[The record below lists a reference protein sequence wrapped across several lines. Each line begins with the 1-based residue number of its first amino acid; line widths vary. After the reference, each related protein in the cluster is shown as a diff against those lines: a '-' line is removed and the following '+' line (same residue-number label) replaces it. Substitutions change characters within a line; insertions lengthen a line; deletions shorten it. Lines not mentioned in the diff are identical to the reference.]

1 MSRRAIREQ
10 IPWSAGQTVFC
21 ENIQGEDYG
30 TPWHFHPEMEF
41 ALVRKSAG
49 YRVVGD
55 NVTNLRAGDLVLIGS
70 GVPHV
75 FYHDKSTGAA
85 DALIIQFNANFA
97 GESLVQ
103 HPDFQPIQRLFKRA
117 SRGFKIVGALR
128 EETAR
133 QLEELPAFRPLRRI
147 AKLLEILDNLAAA
160 QGLVPLC
167 APGYVAP
174 IDLRD
179 QDRVG
184 RVMQFIH
191 TQIRKA
197 VNRREVAE
205 VAALSE
211 GAFSRFFRKCTGRT
225 LPAYLNEIR
234 LGRAA
239 RLLLETDIRVSDV
252 ASECG
257 FTNLSNF
264 NRRFFA
270 WKRMTPVAFRR
281 KVVDSQREE

>member
-10 IPWSAGQTVFC
+10 IPWSAEQAVFC
-21 ENIQGEDYG
+21 EHIQGDDYG
-30 TPWHFHPEMEF
+30 TPWHFHPEIEF
-41 ALVRKSAG
+41 ALVRKNAG

-55 NVTNLRAGDLVLIGS
+55 HVTNLQAGDLLLIGS
-70 GVPHV
+70 GLPHV
-75 FYHDKSTGAA
+75 FYHDKDTGSA

-97 GESLVQ
+97 GESLFQ

-117 SRGFKIVGALR
+117 VRGLKIVGTLR
-128 EETAR
+128 EETAQ
-133 QLEELPAFRPLRRI
+133 QLETLPSIGPLRRI
-147 AKLLEILDNLAAA
+147 AKLLEVLDNLAAA
-160 QGLVPLC
+160 KGLVPLC

-191 TQIRKA
+191 ARIRKTIK
-197 VNRREVAE
+197 RSEVAE

-225 LPAYLNEIR
+225 LPMYLNEIR

-239 RLLLETDIRVSDV
+239 RLLLDTDLRVSDV
-252 ASECG
+252 ASESG

-270 WKRMTPVAFRR
+270 WKQMTPIVFRGKVAGA
-281 KVVDSQREE
+281 QREE

>member
-1 MSRRAIREQ
+1 MIGRAIREQ
-10 IPWSAGQTVFC
+10 IPRSAEQAVFC
-21 ENIQGEDYG
+21 EHIQGDDYG
-30 TPWHFHPEMEF
+30 TPWHFHPEIEF
-41 ALVRKSAG
+41 ALLRKSGG

-55 NVTNLRAGDLVLIGS
+55 NVENLQTGDLLLIGS
-70 GVPHV
+70 GLPHV
-75 FYHDKSTGAA
+75 FYHDKDVGAV
-85 DALIIQFNANFA
+85 DALIIQFNADFA

-103 HPDFQPIQRLFKRA
+103 HPDFQHIQRLFKKA
-117 SRGFKIVGALR
+117 DRGVKIEGALR
-128 EETAR
+128 DETAH
-133 QLEELPAFRPLRRI
+133 QLETLPSLGPLRRI
-147 AKLLEILDNLAAA
+147 AKILEVLDNLAAA
-160 QGLVPLC
+160 KCLVPLC

-191 TQIRKA
+191 TRIRKTI
-197 VNRREVAE
+197 NRREVAE

-225 LPAYLNEIR
+225 LPTYLNEIR

-239 RLLLETDIRVSDV
+239 RLLLETDLRVSDV

-270 WKRMTPVAFRR
+270 WKQMTPVVFRR
-281 KVVDSQREE
+281 KVEGTYWEG

>member
-1 MSRRAIREQ
+1 MSNRAIREQ
-10 IPWSAGQTVFC
+10 IPWSAEQAVFC
-21 ENIQGEDYG
+21 EQIQGDDYG
-30 TPWHFHPEMEF
+30 TPWHFHPEIEF
-41 ALVRKSAG
+41 ALVRKSGG

-55 NVTNLRAGDLVLIGS
+55 DVTNLQAGDLVLIGS
-70 GVPHV
+70 DLPHV
-75 FYHDKSTGAA
+75 FYHDKDTGAA

-97 GESLVQ
+97 GDSLVR
-103 HPDFQPIQRLFKRA
+103 HPDFRPIPRLFDRA
-117 SRGFKIVGALR
+117 TRGLKIVGALR
-128 EETAR
+128 GETAQ
-133 QLEELPAFRPLRRI
+133 QLEMVPSLGPLRRI
-147 AKLLEILDNLAAA
+147 AKLLEVLDNLASAK
-160 QGLVPLC
+160 GLVPLC

-191 TQIRKA
+191 ARIRSTI
-197 VNRREVAE
+197 NRREVAE

-225 LPAYLNEIR
+225 LPMYLNEIR
-234 LGRAA
+234 LGIAA
-239 RLLLETDIRVSDV
+239 RLLQETDLRVSEV

-264 NRRFFA
+264 NRQFYTC
-270 WKRMTPVAFRR
+270 KHMTPIAFRR
-281 KVVDSQREE
+281 KIAGSQRVV

>member
-10 IPWSAGQTVFC
+10 IPWSAEQAVFC
-21 ENIQGEDYG
+21 EHIQGDDYG
-30 TPWHFHPEMEF
+30 TPWHFHPEIEF
-41 ALVRKSAG
+41 ALVRKNAG

-55 NVTNLRAGDLVLIGS
+55 HVTNLQAGDLVLIGS
-70 GVPHV
+70 GLPHV
-75 FYHDKSTGAA
+75 FYHDKDTGAA

-97 GESLVQ
+97 GESLFQ

-117 SRGFKIVGALR
+117 ARGLKIGGALR
-128 EETAR
+128 VEIAQ
-133 QLEELPAFRPLRRI
+133 QLETLPSLGPLRRI

-160 QGLVPLC
+160 KGLVPLC
-167 APGYVAP
+167 APSYVAP
-174 IDLRD
+174 LDLRD

-191 TQIRKA
+191 ARIRKTIK
-197 VNRREVAE
+197 RSDVAE

-225 LPAYLNEIR
+225 LPMYLNEIR

-239 RLLLETDIRVSDV
+239 RLLLDTDLRVSDV
-252 ASECG
+252 ASESG

-270 WKRMTPVAFRR
+270 WKQMTPVVFRG
-281 KVVDSQREE
+281 KVAGAQREE

>member
-10 IPWSAGQTVFC
+10 IPWRAEEAVFC
-21 ENIQGEDYG
+21 EHIQGEDYG
-30 TPWHFHPEMEF
+30 TPWHFHPEIEF
-41 ALVRKSAG
+41 ALVRKSGG

-55 NVTNLRAGDLVLIGS
+55 HVTNLQAGDLVLIGS
-70 GVPHV
+70 GLPHV
-75 FYHDKSTGAA
+75 FYHDKDTGAA

-97 GESLVQ
+97 GDSLFQ
-103 HPDFQPIQRLFKRA
+103 HPDFQTIQRLFKRA
-117 SRGFKIVGALR
+117 DRGLEIVGVLR
-128 EETAR
+128 DETAR
-133 QLEELPAFRPLRRI
+133 QLEMVPSLGPLRRI
-147 AKLLEILDNLAAA
+147 AKLLEVLDNLAEAE
-160 QGLVPLC
+160 GLVPLC

-174 IDLRD
+174 IDTRD

-191 TQIRKA
+191 ARIRKPI
-197 VNRREVAE
+197 NRREVAE

-239 RLLLETDIRVSDV
+239 RLLLETDLRVSDV

-264 NRRFFA
+264 NRRFFS
-270 WKRMTPVAFRR
+270 WKHMTPVVFRR
-281 KVVDSQREE
+281 KVAGAQR

>member
-1 MSRRAIREQ
+1 MNSRAIREQ
-10 IPWSAGQTVFC
+10 IPWSAEQAVFC
-21 ENIQGEDYG
+21 EQIQGYDYG
-30 TPWHFHPEMEF
+30 TPWHFHPEIEF
-41 ALVRKSAG
+41 ALVRKSGG

-55 NVTNLRAGDLVLIGS
+55 DVTNLQAGDLVLIGS
-70 GVPHV
+70 DLPHV
-75 FYHDKSTGAA
+75 FYHDKETGAA

-97 GESLVQ
+97 GDCLVR
-103 HPDFQPIQRLFKRA
+103 HPDFQPIQRLFNRA
-117 SRGFKIVGALR
+117 ARGLKIVGALR
-128 EETAR
+128 VMTAQ
-133 QLEELPAFRPLRRI
+133 QLELIPSLGPLRRI
-147 AKLLEILDNLAAA
+147 AKLLEVLDTLASAK
-160 QGLVPLC
+160 GLVPLC

-191 TQIRKA
+191 ARIRNTI
-197 VNRREVAE
+197 NRREVAR

-225 LPAYLNEIR
+225 LPVYLNEIR
-234 LGRAA
+234 LGLAA
-239 RLLLETDIRVSDV
+239 RLLQETSLRVSDV

-264 NRRFFA
+264 NRRFYA
-270 WKRMTPVAFRR
+270 CKKMTPVVFRR
-281 KVVDSQREE
+281 KVAVSQRID

>member
-1 MSRRAIREQ
+1 MTSRAIREQ
-10 IPWSAGQTVFC
+10 IPWSAEQAVFC
-21 ENIQGEDYG
+21 EQIQGDDYG
-30 TPWHFHPEMEF
+30 TPWHFHPEIEF
-41 ALVRKSAG
+41 ALVRKSGG

-55 NVTNLRAGDLVLIGS
+55 DVTNLQAGDLVLIGS
-70 GVPHV
+70 DLPHV
-75 FYHDKSTGAA
+75 FYHDKDTGAA

-97 GESLVQ
+97 GDSLVR
-103 HPDFQPIQRLFKRA
+103 HPDFQPIQRLFNRA
-117 SRGFKIVGALR
+117 TRGLKIVGALR
-128 EETAR
+128 GETAQ
-133 QLEELPAFRPLRRI
+133 QLEMVPSLGHLRRI
-147 AKLLEILDNLAAA
+147 AKLLEVLDGLAAA
-160 QGLVPLC
+160 KGLVPLC

-191 TQIRKA
+191 ARIRSTI
-197 VNRREVAE
+197 NRREVAE

-225 LPAYLNEIR
+225 LPMYLNEIR
-234 LGRAA
+234 LGIAA
-239 RLLLETDIRVSDV
+239 RLLQETDLRVSEV

-264 NRRFFA
+264 NRRFYTC
-270 WKRMTPVAFRR
+270 KQMTPMAFRR
-281 KVVDSQREE
+281 KIAGSQRVV

>member
-10 IPWSAGQTVFC
+10 IPWSAEQAVFC
-21 ENIQGEDYG
+21 EQIQGEDYG
-30 TPWHFHPEMEF
+30 TPWHFHPEIEF
-41 ALVRKSAG
+41 ALVRKSGG

-70 GVPHV
+70 GLPHV
-75 FYHDKSTGAA
+75 FYHDRDTGLA

-97 GESLVQ
+97 GEFLVQ
-103 HPDFQPIQRLFKRA
+103 HPDFQPIQRLFERA
-117 SRGFKIVGALR
+117 ARGLKIVGALR

-133 QLEELPAFRPLRRI
+133 QLEALPSSGALRRI
-147 AKLLEILDNLAAA
+147 AKLLEILDNLATAK
-160 QGLVPLC
+160 GLVPLC
-167 APGYVAP
+167 ARGYVAP

-191 TQIRKA
+191 ARIRRTIH
-197 VNRREVAE
+197 RREVAE

-225 LPAYLNEIR
+225 LPMYLNEIR

-239 RLLLETDIRVSDV
+239 RLLLDTDLRVSDV

-270 WKRMTPVAFRR
+270 WKQMTPGMFRGKVAGSRLE
-281 KVVDSQREE
+281 D

>member
-1 MSRRAIREQ
+1 MRRRAIREQ
-10 IPWSAGQTVFC
+10 IPWSSEQAVFC
-21 ENIQGEDYG
+21 EQIQGEDYG
-30 TPWHFHPEMEF
+30 TPWHFHPEIEF
-41 ALVRKSAG
+41 ALVRKSGG

-55 NVTNLRAGDLVLIGS
+55 NVTNLRAGDLLLIGS
-70 GVPHV
+70 GLPHV
-75 FYHDKSTGAA
+75 FYHDKDTGAA
-85 DALIIQFNANFA
+85 DALIIQFHSSFA
-97 GESLVQ
+97 GETLSQ

-117 SRGFKIVGALR
+117 ARGFEIVGALR
-128 EETAR
+128 AETAE
-133 QLEELPAFRPLRRI
+133 QLEALLSLGPLRRI
-147 AKLLEILDNLAAA
+147 AKLLEVLDNLAAA
-160 QGLVPLC
+160 KGLVPLC

-191 TQIRKA
+191 ARIRKTIT
-197 VNRREVAE
+197 RREVAE

-225 LPAYLNEIR
+225 LPMFLNEIR

-239 RLLLETDIRVSDV
+239 CLLLETDLRVSDV
-252 ASECG
+252 AAECG

-270 WKRMTPVAFRR
+270 WKQMPPVVFRG
-281 KVVDSQREE
+281 KVIGSQRED